1 MIAPSTQSK
10 LSLLLPNQN
19 KVLSEILKQATPQQL
34 VQLNENK
41 DIKSILNSLFHS
53 KIDNSKSDML
63 LLELLKNSPVFKNM
77 GNFTENLK
85 SLLTDLKS
93 DSSLEHQVQKL
104 TTSVHPTSLLD
115 IPVLKEKISNS
126 GIFMESKIALLLN
139 ASESKIE
146 SEMGNDV
153 KSQLLALKEELTST
167 QSPENDKLQQQIDK
181 LITHIEYH
189 QLLSHLNDSNSLYL
203 PFAWDGLEKGSLEFK
218 KKRGDTFYC
227 EINLTLK
234 EYGKIDLFMG
244 ISQTNQLDIHIRTE
258 KSELKTLL
266 EHHLSALRSL
276 LIDSG
281 LIPRAIRIVDDSE
294 LVSPMSSAYG
304 SNESDSHPGFEVKV

>member
-41 DIKSILNSLFHS
+41 DIKSILDSLFHS
-53 KIDNSKSDML
+53 KIDSSKSDTL

-93 DSSLEHQVQKL
+93 DLSLEHQVQKL
-104 TTSVHPTSLLD
+104 TTSVHPTSQLD

-126 GIFMESKIALLLN
+126 GIFMESKISLLLN

-218 KKRGDTFYC
+218 KKRRDTFYC

-304 SNESDSHPGFEVKV
+304 SDESDSHTGFEVKA